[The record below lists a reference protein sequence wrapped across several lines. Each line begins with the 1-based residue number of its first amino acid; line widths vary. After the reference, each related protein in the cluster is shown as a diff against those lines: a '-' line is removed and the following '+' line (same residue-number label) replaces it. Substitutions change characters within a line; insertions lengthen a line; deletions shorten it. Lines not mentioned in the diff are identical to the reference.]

1 MLFSLRWNIIAQG
14 VACYNHVIKLNKIF
28 VNSFNINNKH
38 LTNTQ
43 TFYLLTAFEVSAQRF
58 RETDHWW
65 VQSPAAML
73 NCLGVAS
80 RGSRPFFRPLAI
92 LVLARLRQATTHS
105 FPLLRLVERGRDERH
120 VYLALF
126 LRGRSGAFLKEQQS
140 PETCILKSS
149 LEQFGE
155 YPRDAFFSPQSA
167 FIRPWRTCRVRFWCA
182 RGAQLLWE

>member
-1 MLFSLRWNIIAQG
+1 
-14 VACYNHVIKLNKIF
+14 
-28 VNSFNINNKH
+28 
-38 LTNTQ
+38 
-43 TFYLLTAFEVSAQRF
+43 
-58 RETDHWW
+58 
-65 VQSPAAML
+65 ML

-155 YPRDAFFSPQSA
+155 YPRDAFFPPSRPSYVRGGHVGSVSGAREERSCCENSVFYRSLLARCFCSRARTAAGSTLLSA
-167 FIRPWRTCRVRFWCA
+167 PHRELCVCCLSA
-182 RGAQLLWE
+182 RCGE